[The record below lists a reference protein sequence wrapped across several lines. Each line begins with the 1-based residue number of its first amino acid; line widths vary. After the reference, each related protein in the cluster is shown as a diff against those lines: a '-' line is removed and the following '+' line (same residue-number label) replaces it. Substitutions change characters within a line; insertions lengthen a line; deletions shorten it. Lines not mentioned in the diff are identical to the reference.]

1 MNARR
6 PRIPL
11 LVPTLAVSAVLAL
24 AACGGSSDAGSPG
37 ASGSTGAAGSST
49 GAAASDGD
57 LVIYSGRNEKLV
69 SGLLD
74 QLSAAT
80 GVTVSVRYAGSSELA
95 AQLLEEGEATDADLF
110 FSQDAGALGAL
121 GKAGR
126 LEALDPSLTAKV
138 VDGYADAGNLWVGTS
153 ARARVVA
160 YHPEQAPEAA
170 QLTSIDAIL
179 DPKYKGKVGF
189 APSNASFHAFV
200 TALRVTKGEDGA
212 KAWLERFRAN
222 EPKAYDNNVAVLDGV
237 DKGEVSLGLINHY
250 YWFEKA
256 AEKGESAVTARIR
269 FLDSNDPGAL
279 INVAGVGVLKGT
291 DQKEAATKAVSYL
304 LGPEAQKY
312 FAETTFEYPVVDGTP
327 TPAGLPAL
335 KDLNGSS
342 VDLNK
347 LDSLD
352 QTLALL
358 GEVGLT

>member
-1 MNARR
+1 VNARR
-6 PRIPL
+6 RTPL
-11 LVPTLAVSAVLAL
+11 LVSTLAAGAVLAL
-24 AACGGSSDAGSPG
+24 AACGGATDSAAPG
-37 ASGSTGAAGSST
+37 ASGSTGASGASTAAG
-49 GAAASDGD
+49 DGE
-57 LVIYSGRNEKLV
+57 LVVYSGRNEKLV
-69 SGLLD
+69 SPLLD

-80 GVTVSVRYAGSSELA
+80 GVKVSVRYAGSSELA
-95 AQLLEEGEATDADLF
+95 AQLLEEGEATQADLF

-126 LEALDPSLTAKV
+126 LEALDPTLTAKV

-170 QLTSIDAIL
+170 EMTSIDAIL

-200 TALRVTKGEDGA
+200 TALRVTEGEEGA

-256 AEKGESAVTARIR
+256 AEKGESAVTAKIR

-291 DQKEAATKAVSYL
+291 DQQEAAAKAVAFL

-312 FAETTFEYPVVDGTP
+312 FTETTFEYPVVDGTP

-335 KDLNGSS
+335 KDLESSS

>member
-1 MNARR
+1 MNLRR
-6 PRIPL
+6 RRIPL
-11 LVPTLAVSAVLAL
+11 LVSTLAASAVLAL
-24 AACGGSSDAGSPG
+24 AACGGSTDAP

-49 GAAASDGD
+49 EATASDDD

-74 QLSAAT
+74 RLSAAT
-80 GVTVSVRYAGSSELA
+80 GVRVSVRYAGSSELA
-95 AQLLEEGEATDADLF
+95 AQLLEEGDATQADLF

-121 GKAGR
+121 GRAGR
-126 LEALDPSLTAKV
+126 LETLDPSLSAKV
-138 VDGYADAGNLWVGTS
+138 VDGYADAGNLWIGTS

-160 YHPEQAPEAA
+160 YHPEQAPEAE
-170 QLTSIDAIL
+170 QMTSIDAIL
-179 DPKYKGKVGF
+179 DPSYEGKVGF

-250 YWFEKA
+250 YWFEKT
-256 AEKGESAVTARIR
+256 AEKGGSAVTAKIR
-269 FLDSNDPGAL
+269 FLDSDDPGAL

-291 DQKEAATKAVSYL
+291 DQREAATKAVSFL

-312 FAETTFEYPVVDGTP
+312 FAETTFEYPVLDGTP

-335 KDLNGSS
+335 TDLKGSS
-342 VDLNK
+342 IDLNK